1 MRKKKK
7 TRLENLVRMRDV
19 CKMHTNLKIFWIKFV
34 PLEMKM
40 FVNIENSLWIVE
52 TPYPWYINDSNSHF
66 QCFFLSK
73 LAFLKTLKIR

>member
-7 TRLENLVRMRDV
+7 KNRLENLVRMRDV
-19 CKMHTNLKIFWIKFV
+19 SKMHTNLKIFWIKFV

-52 TPYPWYINDSNSHF
+52 TPYP
-66 QCFFLSK
+66 
-73 LAFLKTLKIR
+73 

>member
-7 TRLENLVRMRDV
+7 KSLENLVRMRDV
-19 CKMHTNLKIFWIKFV
+19 CKMQTKLKIFWIKFV

-52 TPYPWYINDSNSHF
+52 TPYP
-66 QCFFLSK
+66 
-73 LAFLKTLKIR
+73 